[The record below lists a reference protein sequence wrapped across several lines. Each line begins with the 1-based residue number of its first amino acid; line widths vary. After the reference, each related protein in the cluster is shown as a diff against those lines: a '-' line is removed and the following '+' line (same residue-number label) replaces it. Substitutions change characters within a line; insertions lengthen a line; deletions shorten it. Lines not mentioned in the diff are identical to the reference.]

1 MVGVG
6 FKRIDNKGN
15 KQMSFKDLSKKE
27 LMESE
32 AFCVIPWIHMHP
44 WPDGR
49 VFTCCLSELHSPV
62 GNLNEQ
68 TLEEVWNGD
77 ELKKFRLDMLNHKK
91 LSNCNRCYEQE
102 SHGHQT
108 LRQRSNG
115 EYIMLENNEHGT
127 AQFEAVKA
135 THEDGSV
142 DGVNMTY
149 MDIRFSN
156 ICNMRCRSCGPD
168 LSSQWFNDAVDS
180 QFNKTPEKAL
190 HQIKKGSTD
199 FLETFDPYLDTVE
212 KIYWAGGEPLIMD
225 EHWYIMNK
233 LVDMGRTKE
242 NTPMRIYYNTNFSK
256 LTYKDND
263 AVELWK
269 KFESVGIG
277 ASIDA
282 SGKRG
287 EYLRKGTIW
296 KDLVANRQR
305 LHDEAPEIRDFHV
318 SCTVSIFNALN
329 ITDFYR
335 ELVDTKFIEIEGFAV
350 NILLGQEFQ
359 RATVLPKHLREEAQH
374 KIDVLLEEIGDSDP
388 LGRTT
393 GTFKAFRSFLD
404 GDDTHLTV
412 EFLESVK
419 EMDRFRKEDFFD
431 VHPEFELYREQYDAV
446 DLSKSRVERDA
457 ERNPQ
462 WREDD

>member
-1 MVGVG
+1 
-6 FKRIDNKGN
+6 
-15 KQMSFKDLSKKE
+15 MSFKDLTEKE
-27 LMESE
+27 LTESD

-62 GNLNEQ
+62 GNLNEEGA
-68 TLEEVWNGD
+68 TLESVWNGPG
-77 ELKKFRLDMLNHKK
+77 LKQFRLDMLNHKK

-102 SHGHQT
+102 AHGHKT
-108 LRQRSNG
+108 LRKRSNE
-115 EYIMLENNEHGT
+115 EYIDMVHNPHGT
-127 AQFEAVKA
+127 NQMEHVRS

-180 QFNKTPEKAL
+180 EFNMTPTQPI

-199 FLETFDPYLDTVE
+199 FLSTFDPYLDTVE

-233 LVDMGRTKE
+233 LVDMGRTSYD
-242 NTPMRIYYNTNFSK
+242 TPMRIYYNTNFSK
-256 LTYKDND
+256 LTYKGND

-277 ASIDA
+277 ASLDA

-296 KDLVANRQR
+296 RDIVANRQR
-305 LHDEAPEIRDFHV
+305 LHDEAPEIKDFHV

-329 ITDFYR
+329 VTDFYR
-335 ELVDTKFIEIEGFAV
+335 ELVDTNFITIEGFAV
-350 NILLGQEFQ
+350 NILLGQSFQ

-374 KIDVLLEEIGDSDP
+374 KIDVLLEEIKDWDK

-393 GTFKAFRSFLD
+393 NTFKAFRSFLD
-404 GDDTHLTV
+404 GDDTNLQA
-412 EFLESVK
+412 EFLESTK
-419 EMDRFRKEDFFD
+419 EMDRFRKEDVFD
-431 VHPEFELYREQYDAV
+431 VHPELELFREAYDRI
-446 DLSKSRVERDA
+446 DLSIPRSERDFG
-457 ERNPQ
+457 RGI
-462 WREDD
+462 R

>member
-1 MVGVG
+1 
-6 FKRIDNKGN
+6 
-15 KQMSFKDLSKKE
+15 MSFDDLTKKE
-27 LMESE
+27 LMESD

-135 THEDGSV
+135 THEDGTV

-149 MDIRFSN
+149 MDVRFSN

-190 HQIKKGSTD
+190 HQIKKGTTD
-199 FLETFDPYLDTVE
+199 FLQTFDPYLDTVE

-233 LVDMGRTKE
+233 LVEMGRTRVT
-242 NTPMRIYYNTNFSK
+242 TPMRIYYNTNFSK

-263 AVELWK
+263 AVDLWK
-269 KFESVGIG
+269 KFESIGIG
-277 ASIDA
+277 ASLDA

-296 KDLVANRQR
+296 KDIVANRQR
-305 LHDEAPEIRDFHV
+305 LHDEAPELTDFHV

-404 GDDTHLTV
+404 GDDTHLTI
-412 EFLESVK
+412 EFLESTK
-419 EMDRFRKEDFFD
+419 EMDRFRKENFFD
-431 VHPEFELYREQYDAV
+431 VHPEYELYREQYNAI
-446 DLSKSRVERDA
+446 DLTMSRPDRAIERA
-457 ERNPQ
+457 RNISLKEIERGFKI
-462 WREDD
+462 DD

>member
-135 THEDGSV
+135 THEDGTV

-168 LSSQWFNDAVDS
+168 LSSLWFNDATDS
-180 QFNKTPEKAL
+180 QFNKTPTQAI

-374 KIDVLLEEIGDSDP
+374 KIDVLLEEIGDLDK

-393 GTFKAFRSFLD
+393 STFKAFRSFLD

>member
-1 MVGVG
+1 
-6 FKRIDNKGN
+6 
-15 KQMSFKDLSKKE
+15 MSFDDLTKKE
-27 LMESE
+27 LMESD

-108 LRQRSNG
+108 LRQRSNA
-115 EYIMLENNEHGT
+115 EYIMLENNRLGT
-127 AQFEAVKA
+127 DQFEEVKA
-135 THEDGSV
+135 THEDGAV

-190 HQIKKGSTD
+190 HQIKKGTTD
-199 FLETFDPYLDTVE
+199 FLQTFDPYLDTVE

-233 LVDMGRTKE
+233 LVEMGRTRL
-242 NTPMRIYYNTNFSK
+242 NAPMRIYYNTNFSK

-277 ASIDA
+277 ASLDA

-296 KDLVANRQR
+296 KDIVANRQR
-305 LHDEAPEIRDFHV
+305 LHDEMPELTDFHV

-335 ELVDTKFIEIEGFAV
+335 ELVDTKFIDIEGFAV
-350 NILLGQEFQ
+350 NILLGQAFQ

-374 KIDVLLEEIGDSDP
+374 KIDVLLKEIGDSDP

-393 GTFKAFRSFLD
+393 STFKAFRSFLD
-404 GDDTHLTV
+404 GDDTHLTT
-412 EFLESVK
+412 EFLASVK

-431 VHPEFELYREQYDAV
+431 VHPEFELYREQYDAI
-446 DLSKSRVERDA
+446 DLTRGGTATDDPRVMG
-457 ERNPQ
+457 
-462 WREDD
+462 

>member
-1 MVGVG
+1 
-6 FKRIDNKGN
+6 
-15 KQMSFKDLSKKE
+15 MSFDDLTKKE

-32 AFCVIPWIHMHP
+32 SFCVIPWIHMHP

-62 GNLNEQ
+62 GNLNDEGA
-68 TLEEVWNGD
+68 TLESVWNGP

-91 LSNCNRCYEQE
+91 VSNCNRCYEQE
-102 SHGHQT
+102 AHGHQT

-115 EYIMLENNEHGT
+115 EYIMLKNNEHGT
-127 AQFEAVKA
+127 DQFDAVKA
-135 THEDGSV
+135 THEDGGV

-180 QFNKTPEKAL
+180 QFNKTPEKAI
-190 HQIKKGSTD
+190 HQIKKGSED
-199 FLETFDPYLDTVE
+199 FLQTFDPYLDTVE

-233 LVDMGRTKE
+233 LVEMGRTKV

-256 LTYKDND
+256 LTYKEHD
-263 AVELWK
+263 AIELWK
-269 KFESVGIG
+269 KFESIGIG

-296 KDLVANRQR
+296 RDIVANRQR
-305 LHDEAPEIRDFHV
+305 LHDEAPELTDFHV

-335 ELVDTKFIEIEGFAV
+335 ELVDTNFIEIEGFAV
-350 NILLGQEFQ
+350 NILLGQAFQ
-359 RATVLPKHLREEAQH
+359 RATVMPKHLREEAQH
-374 KIDVLLEEIGDSDP
+374 KIDVLLEEIGDGDP

-393 GTFKAFRSFLD
+393 NTFKAFRSFLD
-404 GDDTHLTV
+404 GDDEHLTTQ
-412 EFLESVK
+412 FLESVK

-431 VHPEFELYREQYDAV
+431 VHPEFEFYREQYDAI
-446 DLSKSRVERDA
+446 DLSKSRVQRANERDTG
-457 ERNPQ
+457 
-462 WREDD
+462 

>member
-1 MVGVG
+1 
-6 FKRIDNKGN
+6 
-15 KQMSFKDLSKKE
+15 MSFDDLTKKE
-27 LMESE
+27 LMESD

-49 VFTCCLSELHSPV
+49 VFTCCLSELHSPI

-108 LRQRSNG
+108 LRKRSNG
-115 EYIMLENNEHGT
+115 EYIMLENNPMGT
-127 AQFEAVKA
+127 DQFEAVKA
-135 THEDGSV
+135 THEDGTV

-190 HQIKKGSTD
+190 HQIKKGTTD
-199 FLETFDPYLDTVE
+199 FLQTFDPYLDTVE

-233 LVDMGRTKE
+233 LVEMGRTRFS
-242 NTPMRIYYNTNFSK
+242 TPMRIYYNTNFSK

-263 AVELWK
+263 AIDLWK
-269 KFESVGIG
+269 KFESIGIG
-277 ASIDA
+277 ASLDA

-296 KDLVANRQR
+296 KDIVANRQR
-305 LHDEAPEIRDFHV
+305 MLDEAPELTDFHV

-374 KIDVLLEEIGDSDP
+374 KIDVLLEEIGDRDP
-388 LGRTT
+388 IGRTT
-393 GTFKAFRSFLD
+393 STFKAFRSFLD
-404 GDDTHLTV
+404 GDDTHLTI
-412 EFLESVK
+412 EFLESTK
-419 EMDRFRKEDFFD
+419 EMDRFRKENFFD
-431 VHPEFELYREQYDAV
+431 VHPEYELYREQYNAI
-446 DLSKSRVERDA
+446 DLTMSRPDRAIDRARNISLKEIERGFK
-457 ERNPQ
+457 R
-462 WREDD
+462 DD